1 MAKKSEPKKNEKKK
15 QLTSIPMTI
24 AGLTGGGD
32 LSEITKSVNSGL
44 LDRKD
49 PKPEEE
55 KPSTPQ
61 RGGGAGRPRKAT
73 EAIVE
78 ASGDTEWERFMD
90 YTSQFYNKNYPTL
103 AVYVHE
109 DIRKFFMS
117 MKLVCGPTADL
128 KSMVNATLRLF
139 MDKYKDEIN
148 DRIRKE
154 LMGG

>member
-1 MAKKSEPKKNEKKK
+1 MAKKTEKKK
-15 QLTSIPMTI
+15 PARTSIPLTI
-24 AGLTGGGD
+24 AGLTGEGD
-32 LSEITKSVNSGL
+32 LSEITKTVNSGL
-44 LDRKD
+44 LDRQE
-49 PKPEEE
+49 PKQKEE

-61 RGGGAGRPRKAT
+61 RGGGAGRPRKVD

-78 ASGDTEWERFMD
+78 ASGDTEWDRFMD

-109 DIRKFFMS
+109 DIRKFFQS

-148 DRIRKE
+148 ARIRKE

>member
-1 MAKKSEPKKNEKKK
+1 M
-15 QLTSIPMTI
+15 
-24 AGLTGGGD
+24 
-32 LSEITKSVNSGL
+32 
-44 LDRKD
+44 
-49 PKPEEE
+49 
-55 KPSTPQ
+55 
-61 RGGGAGRPRKAT
+61 
-73 EAIVE
+73 E